1 MKLVPEEQARCESA
15 EKLLRNIA
23 ADGSATL
30 TFRGGVFFASVE
42 YHGRIISA
50 RSRVS
55 LPDAVEAL
63 CAAILAFM
71 HTPT

>member
-1 MKLVPEEQARCESA
+1 VKLAPEEQARCESA
-15 EKLLRNIA
+15 EKLLRNLS

-42 YHGRIISA
+42 YCGRIISA
-50 RSRVS
+50 RSPTS

-63 CAAILAFM
+63 CTAIIAFM